1 MCTNIL
7 VRVIKLSVQARIE
20 DFVEDAFNVLDTGG
34 FLALSDKELYIFEFV
49 ILELSAVLLVVAN
62 HFLEASEVPGRRI
75 FLG

>member
-1 MCTNIL
+1 MIN
-7 VRVIKLSVQARIE
+7 LSAQARIE

-34 FLALSDKELYIFEFV
+34 FLALSDKELHIFEFV
-49 ILELSAVLLVVAN
+49 VLELATVLLVVAD